1 MTNNNKP
8 FAMFFNASPR
18 KGWNTAKMLEAAKVG
33 AEEAGAETELVNLY
47 DISFPGCKSCFACKL
62 KNAKTNGVC
71 AIRDDL
77 RPILERARQADVL
90 VLGSPIYFSY
100 PTGVYRAFLERLAF
114 PVYSYHYED
123 GKPLVCRDKVIE
135 TANIF
140 TMNCPEGMMKE
151 IGYPT
156 LLEVN
161 TQTLAAVFGASET
174 LYACNTY
181 QFADYSR
188 YDMTIFT
195 EEEKRTHRDTHFA
208 TDLANARALG
218 KRLVEKASCK
228 E

>member
-1 MTNNNKP
+1 M
-8 FAMFFNASPR
+8 
-18 KGWNTAKMLEAAKVG
+18 
-33 AEEAGAETELVNLY
+33 
-47 DISFPGCKSCFACKL
+47 
-62 KNAKTNGVC
+62 C

-77 RPILERARQADVL
+77 RPVLERARQADVI

-114 PVYSYHYED
+114 PVYSYHYEN

-140 TMNCPEGMMKE
+140 TMNCPESMMKE

-156 LLEVN
+156 LFEAN
-161 TQTLAAVFGASET
+161 TQTLSAVFGASET
-174 LYACNTY
+174 LCVCNTY

-195 EEEKRTHRDTHFA
+195 EEEKRVHRDAHFE

-218 KRLVEKASCK
+218 RRLVERANAH
-228 E
+228 

>member
-1 MTNNNKP
+1 MINNKP

-18 KGWNTAKMLEAAKVG
+18 KGWNTHKMLEAAAEG
-33 AEEAGAETELVNLY
+33 ARAAGAETELVNLY
-47 DISFPGCKSCFACKL
+47 DIKFPGCKSCFACKL

-71 AIRDDL
+71 ALRDEL

-114 PVYSYHYED
+114 PVYSYHYEN
-123 GKPLVCRDKVIE
+123 GQPLVCRDKVIE

-140 TMNCPEGMMKE
+140 TMNCPREMMEK

-156 LLEVN
+156 LLEAN
-161 TQTLAAVFGASET
+161 TNVLKTVFGTSET

-188 YDMTIFT
+188 YDMTLFT
-195 EEEKRTHRDTHFA
+195 EEDKRAYRDAHFNE
-208 TDLANARALG
+208 DLANARALG
-218 KRLVEKASCK
+218 RRLVEKTAAHD
-228 E
+228 